1 MSDSKR
7 RSGRGPGKRG
17 AGGTPGADAGSAG
30 EAGALPGGV
39 GSAGGGSAG
48 AHGAAKAGGGPA
60 SPEKGGRTGIPPVQ
74 TLVFAAILVV
84 LFIMVC
90 RLFAPF
96 FTVLLWSVLLH
107 ILISPLHHRFIRGLD
122 FSKTSGRILKNLLAV
137 LFALGTAVL
146 ILFPLTFVGSAFS
159 RQIMELARFI
169 RDLFAERPNAASD
182 FFNRIALLVTDLS
195 HGQIQLSGGDIEQW
209 LMDLLN
215 SSLQQLLSMS
225 SRVARNVGS
234 FFVGMVMLV
243 FTLFF
248 LYADGPY
255 LSRLALHAIPI
266 RREYL
271 KTLTGKFMDITR
283 SLFFGYIMVALIQS
297 IMAYIIFTLF
307 NTKGALVLAMIT
319 FICVFIPMIG
329 GGLVWLPLG
338 LIRVFSGDVL
348 GGTLFLIVSGFFI
361 SLLDNVLRPMF
372 LKDRIQLHPLI
383 IFFAILGG
391 VSVYG
396 FNGLILG
403 PIVVI
408 LFLTVLDMFLSEHK
422 LEGDL

>member
-1 MSDSKR
+1 MNKVPQSPKD
-7 RSGRGPGKRG
+7 PGLDPPFPDQPVIGQPG
-17 AGGTPGADAGSAG
+17 AGKNAG
-30 EAGALPGGV
+30 E
-39 GSAGGGSAG
+39 
-48 AHGAAKAGGGPA
+48 
-60 SPEKGGRTGIPPVQ
+60 PEKSWGSNLPPVQ
-74 TLVFAAILVV
+74 TLVFAAILVI

-96 FTVLLWSVLLH
+96 FTVLLWSVLFYVL
-107 ILISPLHHRFIRGLD
+107 LSPLHHRLIRNLD
-122 FSKTSGRILKNLLAV
+122 FSKASGRILKNIWAV
-137 LFALGTAVL
+137 LFALGTTVL
-146 ILFPLTFVGSAFS
+146 ILFPLSFVASAFS
-159 RQIMELARFI
+159 RQIMDLARYI
-169 RDLFAERPNAASD
+169 RDVFAERPDAMQE
-182 FFNRIALLVTDLS
+182 FFDNIAELVRDLS
-195 HGQIQLSGGDIEQW
+195 QGQIPITGRDIEGRIVE
-209 LMDLLN
+209 LLN
-215 SSLQQLLSMS
+215 ASIQRLFSLSST
-225 SRVARNVGS
+225 VARNVGS
-234 FFVGMVMLV
+234 FFVGLVMLV

-255 LSRLALHAIPI
+255 LSRLVLHAIPI

-297 IMAYIIFTLF
+297 VMAYVVFVVF
-307 NTKGALVLAMIT
+307 SVKGALILAMVT

-338 LIRVFSGDVL
+338 LIRIFSGDVT
-348 GGTLFLIVSGFFI
+348 GGILFLVVSSFFI

-391 VSVYG
+391 VSAYG

-403 PIVVI
+403 PMVVI
-408 LFLTVLDMFLSEHK
+408 LFLTVLDLFLNEHK
-422 LEGDL
+422 IENKLGDDL